1 MFFLLI
7 LLEDRRIRIHISLA
21 NGSGSGLRIEIRN
34 TALYTQLNLMY
45 ILDEVYAARD
55 INTVEL
61 FSYNQ
66 FYVLYVKFMGL
77 DRDGD
82 FCLLPADL
90 KGTVSG
96 DCSALFLTL

>member
-7 LLEDRRIRIHISLA
+7 LLDDRRIRI
-21 NGSGSGLRIEIRN
+21 RIREARNIWNRN

-66 FYVLYVKFMGL
+66 FYVLYVKFMAL

-96 DCSALFLTL
+96 D

>member
-1 MFFLLI
+1 MIHLKFVFFF
-7 LLEDRRIRIHISLA
+7 
-21 NGSGSGLRIEIRN
+21 
-34 TALYTQLNLMY
+34 LYTQLNLMY

-66 FYVLYVKFMGL
+66 FYVLYVKFMAL

-96 DCSALFLTL
+96 DCSVLFDLVR

>member
-1 MFFLLI
+1 
-7 LLEDRRIRIHISLA
+7 
-21 NGSGSGLRIEIRN
+21 
-34 TALYTQLNLMY
+34 MY

-66 FYVLYVKFMGL
+66 FYVLYVKFMAL

-82 FCLLPADL
+82 FCLVPADL
-90 KGTVSG
+90 KGTVSR
-96 DCSALFLTL
+96 DCSATWPILTSYDKKITGK